1 MPPSMRPYEPLRS
14 MSVMWSRDGVL
25 ICMKR
30 PFLFCLC
37 CVVWE
42 VMKVAGVSGP
52 CFLPFLNGDAVC
64 SEVLEV
70 GDVCAGDFWCLG
82 TAAVGEEGYLVVE
95 GECVGDGCTDAVWV
109 LGSGDEEVIGSVFPE
124 DSVKAGLEE
133 CTVAGFDEDA
143 FAGCGCEFGDDCGS
157 WCSPDNEGLFHKE
170 FPAGSFDV
178 ASVGVVGADDVI
190 DRNACGPAVF
200 EQFCD
205 GRDGCCG
212 SGYPDGAFSVNKLL
226 LHVDEEECGGFLG
239 HSGCEFDFW

>member
-1 MPPSMRPYEPLRS
+1 MRVFLGP
-14 MSVMWSRDGVL
+14 GFF
-25 ICMKR
+25 
-30 PFLFCLC
+30 PFFKC
-37 CVVWE
+37 
-42 VMKVAGVSGP
+42 
-52 CFLPFLNGDAVC
+52 DAAC

-143 FAGCGCEFGDDCGS
+143 FAGYGCEFGDDCGS
-157 WCSPDNEGLFHKE
+157 WCSPDDEGLFHKE

-178 ASVGVVGADDVI
+178 ACVGVVGTDDVI

-212 SGYPDGAFSVNKLL
+212 SGYPDGAFCADEVL
-226 LHVDEEECGGFLG
+226 LHVDEEECGGFLR
-239 HSGCEFDFW
+239 HSGCGCAVLVFM